1 VNLTIGWTD
10 LNRALK
16 SMRQLW
22 EETKL
27 DWHDT
32 VSQDF
37 EENHWAP
44 LERQAVATLRAI
56 DRLAPVLAQ
65 AERECS

>member
-1 VNLTIGWTD
+1 MNLTLGWTD

-22 EETKL
+22 GETKL
-27 DWHDT
+27 DWNDA

-37 EENHWAP
+37 EENHWGP
-44 LERQAVATLRAI
+44 LERQTVATLRAI
-56 DRLAPVLAQ
+56 DRLAPVIAQ

>member
-1 VNLTIGWTD
+1 MNLTIGWTD

-37 EENHWAP
+37 EENHWTP

>member
-1 VNLTIGWTD
+1 MNLTIGWTD

-16 SMRQLW
+16 TMRQLW

-44 LERQAVATLRAI
+44 LERQTVATLRAI

>member
-1 VNLTIGWTD
+1 
-10 LNRALK
+10 
-16 SMRQLW
+16 MRQLW